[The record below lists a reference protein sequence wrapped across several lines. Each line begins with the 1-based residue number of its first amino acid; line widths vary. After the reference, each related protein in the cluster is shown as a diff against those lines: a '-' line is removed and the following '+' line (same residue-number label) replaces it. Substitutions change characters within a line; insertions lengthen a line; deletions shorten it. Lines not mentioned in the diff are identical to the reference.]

1 MPTNDPMLDSLLE
14 RRKAVET
21 KITATKTAALDQQRD
36 LTETDIEAISKHNQS
51 LRDLDKQI
59 ATVSQTAEMAEDIA
73 ARVAALSPG
82 NGTPAVHRSAG
93 ELLWDALHQRED
105 VNARNRYA
113 SAVRRGASTRAA
125 EHMGTD
131 ASKTVQVAGGFGG
144 LIVSQVVGPIID
156 LQPAARPLLTALGM
170 QTVPSAEFRRPRLVD
185 PNFTTGV
192 GPQGLQKE
200 ELPSKAFDVKSDPVD
215 FETIGGYLNVSQ
227 QVLRYTP
234 NGLDIVI
241 SQLLKRLGNAAEAAA
256 VAKIDQTTAVIPI
269 ANDADGAA
277 IRQAIFDASALVY
290 ANTGALATWIAMGP
304 QGWARLGGLVDLA
317 NRPLFPMSNGVNANG
332 SANPSTFEI
341 AGMGLQAVVTPAIK
355 DADFRVGN
363 GVGLEAYWAPYPT
376 LEAVEP
382 SVLGR
387 QVAVAAD
394 LGFYTPPTTEAT
406 TGDTPTPAKYEAV
419 VRIGESGA

>member
-1 MPTNDPMLDSLLE
+1 MPTNDPMLDALLE
-14 RRKAVET
+14 RRKTVET
-21 KITATKTAALDQQRD
+21 KIQALKTTALEQNRD
-36 LTETDIEAISKHNQS
+36 LTPSDLESLDTYNAS
-51 LRDLDKQI
+51 LRDLDGQI
-59 ATVSQTAEMAEDIA
+59 DRVSQTAEMAEDIA
-73 ARVAALSPG
+73 ARVAVLSPG
-82 NGTPAVHRSAG
+82 NGTPASHRSAG
-93 ELLWDALHQRED
+93 ELLWDVLHQQD
-105 VNARNRYA
+105 PNARNRYA
-113 SAVRRGASTRAA
+113 SAVRRSDRAA

-144 LIVSQVVGPIID
+144 LIVSDVVGPIID
-156 LQPAARPLLTALGM
+156 LQPATRPLLTALGT

-200 ELPSKAFDVKSDPVD
+200 ELPSKAFDVKSDPVE

-234 NGLDIVI
+234 NGLDIVV
-241 SQLLKRLGNAAEAAA
+241 SQLLKRLANAAETAAA
-256 VAKIDQTTAVIPI
+256 AQIDANAVTLPI
-269 ANDADGAA
+269 ADDADGAA
-277 IRQAIFDASALVY
+277 IRQAIFDASAMVY
-290 ANTGALATWIAMGP
+290 AATGSLATWVAMGP

-394 LGFYTPPTTEAT
+394 LGFYSPPTTEA
-406 TGDTPTPAKYEAV
+406 GADPVANPAKHEAIV
-419 VRIGESGA
+419 HIGGTAA